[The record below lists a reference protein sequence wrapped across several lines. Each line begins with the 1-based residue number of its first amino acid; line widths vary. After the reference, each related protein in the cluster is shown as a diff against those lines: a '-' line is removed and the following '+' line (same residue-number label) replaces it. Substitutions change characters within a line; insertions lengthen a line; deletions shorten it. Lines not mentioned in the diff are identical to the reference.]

1 MNVQSAAHT
10 YIGDE
15 GIDIIHKPSLLFLD
29 EPTSGL
35 DSTSAFS
42 VVEKVKDIAKGGSIV
57 LMTTH
62 QPSFR
67 IPLLLNRITVLA
79 RGRLIYLGGPH
90 ALPTHLSGFGRP
102 VPENENSIEYL
113 LDVIKEYDESTV
125 GLDPLVLFQRDG
137 IKPDLV
143 ARTPIPKTPK
153 TQTPQTPYTKIPDA
167 SKHISL
173 RSHAF
178 SSKAPAPDSSQ
189 FDYDEDGKDD
199 ENFDNS
205 IERTIP
211 SHTPINQQSG
221 VYNQRL
227 ASQFYK
233 RVLSLALPWC
243 KGYPSSSTIM
253 DSG

>member
-1 MNVQSAAHT
+1 MGDPHT
-10 YIGDE
+10 
-15 GIDIIHKPSLLFLD
+15 
-29 EPTSGL
+29 
-35 DSTSAFS
+35 
-42 VVEKVKDIAKGGSIV
+42 
-57 LMTTH
+57 
-62 QPSFR
+62 
-67 IPLLLNRITVLA
+67 
-79 RGRLIYLGGPH
+79 
-90 ALPTHLSGFGRP
+90 LPTHLSGFGRP

-113 LDVIKEYDESTV
+113 LEVIKEYDESTV
-125 GLDPLVLFQRDG
+125 GLDPPMQFQRDD

-153 TQTPQTPYTKIPDA
+153 TQTPQTPYTKTPAA

-178 SSKAPAPDSSQ
+178 SSKAPSSDSSQ
-189 FDYDEDGKDD
+189 FDYDENNEDD

-211 SHTPINQQSG
+211 SHTPMHRQSG

-233 RVLSLALPWC
+233 DFSVWLYHGV
-243 KGYPSSSTIM
+243 KGTPSSSTIM
-253 DSG
+253 NSS

>member
-1 MNVQSAAHT
+1 M
-10 YIGDE
+10 
-15 GIDIIHKPSLLFLD
+15 
-29 EPTSGL
+29 
-35 DSTSAFS
+35 
-42 VVEKVKDIAKGGSIV
+42 
-57 LMTTH
+57 
-62 QPSFR
+62 
-67 IPLLLNRITVLA
+67 
-79 RGRLIYLGGPH
+79 GGPH

-102 VPENENSIEYL
+102 VPENDNSIEYL

-153 TQTPQTPYTKIPDA
+153 TQTPQTPYTKIPAA
-167 SKHISL
+167 SKYISL
-173 RSHAF
+173 RSHA
-178 SSKAPAPDSSQ
+178 
-189 FDYDEDGKDD
+189 
-199 ENFDNS
+199 
-205 IERTIP
+205 P